1 MTGNNLDK
9 FFRKI
14 HRIKYLKF
22 IWEYEKLEIIGRYVE
37 SMESNYS
44 PEIENLKTYKG
55 ISEVCYDSF
64 CYEVLNNV
72 KSDKIYMLNN
82 TLIIEISVYDYPDK
96 ILTLDNTLL
105 WNSLELESEYKII
118 IDEIRKWRNLNRNG

>member
-1 MTGNNLDK
+1 MTENNLDK

-55 ISEVCYDSF
+55 VSEVCYDSF

-96 ILTLDNTLL
+96 ILTLDNALL